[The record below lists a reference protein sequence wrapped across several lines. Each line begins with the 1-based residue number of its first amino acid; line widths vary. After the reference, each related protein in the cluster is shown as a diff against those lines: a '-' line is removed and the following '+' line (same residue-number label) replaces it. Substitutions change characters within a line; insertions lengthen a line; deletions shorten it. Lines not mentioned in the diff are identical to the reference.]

1 MKKLFSLALLATF
14 FTATHAQTADDIIG
28 KYVDAI
34 GGADKLKA
42 LQSVYTETVAV
53 MQNGFEINT
62 KVYKVQGKLFRS
74 EVDFGR
80 GSMTM
85 IVTDKEGW
93 FTNPRNDGAFE
104 ALPGEAVTNQ
114 QKELD
119 ILPLFNYAAKGS
131 QAELVG
137 KETINGVEAYNI
149 KLTNKAGKSVNYFID
164 NKNWYIIR
172 TVEKG
177 TMGGGMF
184 GGGGGGG
191 NRRQEEVEIKIDY
204 SDFKKTS
211 DGYVFPMAVS
221 RPGMGGATVTTNVEK
236 IEINKTIDPKLFKPE

>member
-1 MKKLFSLALLATF
+1 MKKLFSLVLLL
-14 FTATHAQTADDIIG
+14 TAFLVTSAQTADDVIG
-28 KYVDAI
+28 KYVDAL

-74 EVDFGR
+74 EIDFGR

-104 ALPGEAVTNQ
+104 ALPAEAVTSQ

-119 ILPLFNYAAKGS
+119 LLPLFNYSAKGS

-137 KETINGVEAYNI
+137 KETINGVETYNI
-149 KLTNKAGKSVNYFID
+149 RLTNKAGKSVNYFID
-164 NKNWYIIR
+164 NKNWYVIR
-172 TVEKG
+172 TIEKG

-191 NRRQEEVEIKIDY
+191 NRRPEEVEIKIDY
-204 SDFKKTS
+204 SDFKKTA
-211 DGYVFPMAVS
+211 DGYVFPMAIS
-221 RPGMGGATVTTNVEK
+221 RPGMGGAVVTTNVEK
-236 IEINKTIDPKLFKPE
+236 IEINKPVDPKLFKPE

>member
-1 MKKLFSLALLATF
+1 MKKLFSLFLLT
-14 FTATHAQTADDIIG
+14 TAFMASRAQTADDIIG
-28 KYVDAI
+28 KYVDAL
-34 GGADKLKA
+34 GGADKLKS
-42 LQSVYTETVAV
+42 LQSVYSETVAV

-62 KVYKVQGKLFRS
+62 KVYKVQGKLFRT

-104 ALPGEAVTNQ
+104 ALPAEAVAGQ
-114 QKELD
+114 QKEMDL
-119 ILPLFNYAAKGS
+119 LPLFDYAAKGS

-149 KLTNKAGKSVNYFID
+149 KLTSKSGKSVNYFID
-164 NKNWYIIR
+164 NKNWYVIR
-172 TVEKG
+172 TIEKG
-177 TMGGGMF
+177 TMGAGMF

-191 NRRQEEVEIKIDY
+191 NRRPEEVEIKVDY
-204 SDFKKTS
+204 SDFKKTP
-211 DGYVFPMAVS
+211 DGYVFPRAIS
-221 RPGMGGATVTTNVEK
+221 RPGMGGAVVTTNVEK
-236 IEINKTIDPKLFKPE
+236 IEVNKPVDPKLFKPE